1 MSDTFQIGERVKIY
15 LDSKFGEKEGW
26 YEGTVFRIDPYSEH
40 RSFYWVELSAEAQ
53 LDLGM
58 KQISVFNL
66 KNIKKVLEQSS
77 MTKNLS
83 LTHLTKFP
91 ASSPLSPDSVFP
103 TILSL
108 HGRGSNESDLLGL
121 AEYLPK
127 NFLWISPRGTFDL
140 GPNSYEW
147 FQITQVGKPDP
158 TRLANAIQTIDKF
171 IDEIIANYPVDKNKL
186 YLMGFSQGSI
196 VSMSYALTKP
206 QRVAGVIAQSGYIPH
221 ESGLQIDEAGV
232 KGKPF
237 LLTHGV
243 QDPMLPVD
251 WARRSRDTLQKL
263 GTNLEYYEFNM
274 GHTVSA
280 ESLAVINTWLSDI
293 V

>member
-1 MSDTFQIGERVKIY
+1 MAT
-15 LDSKFGEKEGW
+15 
-26 YEGTVFRIDPYSEH
+26 
-40 RSFYWVELSAEAQ
+40 
-53 LDLGM
+53 
-58 KQISVFNL
+58 
-66 KNIKKVLEQSS
+66 
-77 MTKNLS
+77 NLS
-83 LTHLTKFP
+83 LNHLTKFP
-91 ASSPLSPDSVFP
+91 DSPSAAAQDSPEVDSVFP

-108 HGRGSNESDLLGL
+108 HGRGSNESDL
-121 AEYLPK
+121 ADYLPR
-127 NFLWISPRGTFDL
+127 NFLWISPRGPFDL
-140 GPNSYEW
+140 GPDSYEW

-158 TRLANAIQTIDKF
+158 TRLANALNTLDKF

-186 YLMGFSQGSI
+186 YLLGFSQGSI
-196 VSMSYALTKP
+196 ISMSYALTKP

-263 GTNLEYYEFNM
+263 GTDLEYHEFNM
-274 GHTVSA
+274 GHTVTA
-280 ESLAVINTWLSDI
+280 ESLAVINAWLSK
-293 V
+293 VV